1 MPAPSVIVTV
11 KDLEPSPDNAA
22 DGAMVTLPAEIFVA
36 VSVAVP
42 TAVPPTRSVTV
53 SPSTGAAA
61 PVPFRATVTVGVVSL
76 VAPLDATGPVTV
88 PASSVTLLMV
98 GAAGAV
104 LSTTSDVLPLSG
116 ELGSLSA
123 GHSGSL
129 VMEVSVSTWS
139 SASSVSQLPVVV

>member
-1 MPAPSVIVTV
+1 MPEAAETLPAPSVIVTV

-76 VAPLDATGPVTV
+76 VAPLDGPARS
-88 PASSVTLLMV
+88 PCPHRRSRC
-98 GAAGAV
+98 
-104 LSTTSDVLPLSG
+104 
-116 ELGSLSA
+116 
-123 GHSGSL
+123 
-129 VMEVSVSTWS
+129 
-139 SASSVSQLPVVV
+139 